1 MLMKNITDS
10 CINQVFFF
18 LFVKKGPLSHYVNCF
33 IAGIVR
39 MCTYLCNVVLSPRLS
54 QCLWNLGPPG

>member
-10 CINQVFFF
+10 CINQAFFF
-18 LFVKKGPLSHYVNCF
+18 LFVKKGTYKSLNFF

-39 MCTYLCNVVLSPRLS
+39 MCTYLCNVVLSSRLS
-54 QCLWNLGPPG
+54 QCLCNLGPPG